1 MTRRSRTISKLAAL
15 AVFACAWAM
24 SDAPAQAP
32 AFPAKPVRII
42 VAFPPGGGT
51 DIVARIVGQ
60 KLSEAW
66 GQQAIVD
73 NRAGASGVIGTEAAA
88 RAAPDGYTWF
98 MGTMGNLTVN
108 QHLYKKMPVDPQR
121 DLAAMTEVVAVH
133 FVMVAHPSVPAKN
146 VKELIA
152 LARARPGQINYSSS
166 GPGGAPH
173 LGGELL
179 KSMAGI
185 NLVHIP
191 YKGSGPSFTDL
202 LGGQVSLTFDS
213 LLQALPY
220 IKAGRLNALAVL
232 GEKRSALLPQTPTV
246 AESGVPGYALTN
258 WFGLTVPAATSRE
271 LINRLYSDVSKVL
284 SQAEVRDR
292 IQGMGADVIGSTP
305 DAFAAFMRAE
315 TAKWAKVVKQANIR
329 AE

>member
-1 MTRRSRTISKLAAL
+1 MVRTIAAAAL
-15 AVFACAWAM
+15 AAALVAGAA
-24 SDAPAQAP
+24 APAQAQQ
-32 AFPAKPVRII
+32 FPVKPVRII

-51 DIVARIVGQ
+51 DIVARLLGQ

-108 QHLYKKMPVDPQR
+108 QHLYAKMPVDPQR
-121 DLAAMTEVVAVH
+121 DLAALSQVVAVH
-133 FVMVAHPSVPAKN
+133 FVMVSHPSLPAKN

-152 LARARPGQINYSSS
+152 LAKAHPGQINYSSS

-173 LGGELL
+173 LAGELL

-202 LGGQVSLTFDS
+202 LGGQISLTCDS
-213 LLQALPY
+213 LVQALPY

-232 GEKRSALLPQTPTV
+232 GSKRSKLLPNVPTV
-246 AESGVPGYALTN
+246 AESGVPGYELTN
-258 WFGLTVPAATSRE
+258 WFGLVVPAATPRE
-271 LINRLYSDVSKVL
+271 LINRLYGDVSKAL
-284 SQAEVRDR
+284 APSDIRDKLQA
-292 IQGMGADVIGSTP
+292 MGADVIGSTP
-305 DAFAAFMRAE
+305 DQFTAFMKSE

>member
-1 MTRRSRTISKLAAL
+1 MFRRVALFTAVAAGLGALLSQSALYAQNFPSR
-15 AVFACAWAM
+15 
-24 SDAPAQAP
+24 
-32 AFPAKPVRII
+32 PVRII

-51 DIVARIVGQ
+51 DIVARVVGQ
-60 KLSEAW
+60 KLGEGW

-108 QHLYKKMPVDPQR
+108 QHLYQKMPVDPQR
-121 DLAAMTEVVAVH
+121 DLAALSQVVAVH
-133 FVMVAHPSVPAKN
+133 FVMVSHPSLPAKN

-152 LARARPGQINYSSS
+152 LAKARPGQINYSSS

-173 LGGELL
+173 LAGELL
-179 KSMAGI
+179 KSMARI
-185 NLVHIP
+185 DLVHIP

-202 LGGQVSLTFDS
+202 LGGQVSLTCDS
-213 LLQALPY
+213 LVQALPY
-220 IKAGRLNALAVL
+220 VKAGKLNALAVL
-232 GEKRSALLPQTPTV
+232 GSKRSPLLPNVPTV
-246 AESGVPGYALTN
+246 AESGVPGYELTN
-258 WFGLTVPAATSRE
+258 WFGLVVPAATPRD
-271 LINRLYSDVSKVL
+271 LVNRLYGDVSKALTHGDVREKL
-284 SQAEVRDR
+284 QA
-292 IQGMGADVIGSTP
+292 MGADVVGSSP
-305 DAFAAFMRAE
+305 DQFAAFMRAE

>member
-1 MTRRSRTISKLAAL
+1 MRVVLVCVCL
-15 AVFACAWAM
+15 AWA
-24 SDAPAQAP
+24 PPPLAQAP
-32 AFPAKPVRII
+32 AFPSKPVRII

-51 DIVARIVGQ
+51 DIVARVVAP
-60 KLSEAW
+60 KLAELW
-66 GQQAIVD
+66 GGQQAIVE

-88 RAAPDGYTWF
+88 RAAPDGHTLLL
-98 MGTMGNLTVN
+98 GTMGNLTVN
-108 QHLYKKMPVDPQR
+108 QYLYAKMPVDPQR
-121 DLAAMTEVVAVH
+121 DLTAVTQVVAVH
-133 FVMVAHPSVPAKN
+133 FVMVSHPSLPAKN
-146 VKELIA
+146 VKEFIA
-152 LARARPGQINYSSS
+152 LARSRPGQINYASS

-185 NLVHIP
+185 DLVHIP
-191 YKGSGPSFTDL
+191 YKGSGLSFTDL

-213 LLQALPY
+213 LLQSLPY

-258 WFGLTVPAATSRE
+258 WFGLVVPAATSRE
-271 LINRLYSDVSKVL
+271 LINRLHGDVSKVL
-284 SQAEVRDR
+284 AQPEVRDR
-292 IQGMGADVIGSTP
+292 IQGMGADVIGSSP
-305 DAFAAFMRAE
+305 DAFAAFMRTE
-315 TAKWAKVVKQANIR
+315 TAKWAKIVKQANIR

>member
-1 MTRRSRTISKLAAL
+1 MSLRFASAAAAL
-15 AVFACAWAM
+15 VLLCAI
-24 SDAPAQAP
+24 SAPIVAQTQ
-32 AFPAKPVRII
+32 AFPVKPVRII

-60 KLSEAW
+60 KLGESW
-66 GQQAIVD
+66 GQQVVVE
-73 NRAGASGVIGTEAAA
+73 NRAGASGVIGTEVAA

-108 QHLYKKMPVDPQR
+108 QYLYQKMPVDPQR
-121 DLAAMTEVVAVH
+121 DLTALSQVVAVH
-133 FVMVAHPSVPAKN
+133 FVMVSHPSLPAKN

-152 LARARPGQINYSSS
+152 LAKAQPGKINYASS

-173 LGGELL
+173 LAGELL

-185 NLVHIP
+185 DLVHIP

-220 IKAGRLNALAVL
+220 IKAGKLNALAVL
-232 GEKRSALLPQTPTV
+232 GSKRSPLLPQVPTV
-246 AESGVPGYALTN
+246 SESGVPGYELTN
-258 WFGLTVPAATSRE
+258 WFGLVVPAATPRD
-271 LINRLYSDVSKVL
+271 LVTRFQGDVSKVL
-284 SQAEVRDR
+284 AQPDVRDKL
-292 IQGMGADVIGSTP
+292 QAMGADVIGSMP
-305 DAFAAFMRAE
+305 DRFAAFMRAE
-315 TAKWAKVVKQANIR
+315 TAKWGKVIKAANIR

>member
-1 MTRRSRTISKLAAL
+1 MNRRGAATAL
-15 AVFACAWAM
+15 AIALAWSA
-24 SDAPAQAP
+24 AGVHAQTN
-32 AFPAKPVRII
+32 FPAKPVRII

-51 DIVARIVGQ
+51 DIVARLLGQ
-60 KLSEAW
+60 KLAEAW
-66 GQQAIVD
+66 GHQAIVD

-88 RAAPDGYTWF
+88 RSAPDGYTWF

-108 QHLYKKMPVDPQR
+108 QHLYAKMPVDPQR
-121 DLAAMTEVVAVH
+121 DFAALSQVVAVH
-133 FVMVAHPSVPAKN
+133 FVAVAHPSLPAKN
-146 VKELIA
+146 IRELIA
-152 LARARPGQINYSSS
+152 LAKSRPGQINYSSS

-213 LLQALPY
+213 LVQAYPY
-220 IKAGRLNALAVL
+220 IKSGKLKALGVL
-232 GEKRSALLPQTPTV
+232 GSKRSPLLPDVPTI
-246 AESGVPGYALTN
+246 AESGVPGYELTN
-258 WFGLTVPAATSRE
+258 WFGLVVPAATPRD
-271 LINRLYSDVSKVL
+271 LINRMYGDVSKAL
-284 SQAEVRDR
+284 AHNDLREKLQA
-292 IQGMGADVIGSTP
+292 MGADVVGSTP
-305 DAFAAFMRAE
+305 DQFAAFMRAE
-315 TAKWAKVVKQANIR
+315 TAKWAKVIKQAHIR

>member
-1 MTRRSRTISKLAAL
+1 MKAL
-15 AVFACAWAM
+15 LFCVCLAWA
-24 SDAPAQAP
+24 APLYAQAP
-32 AFPAKPVRII
+32 GFPSKPVRII

-51 DIVARIVGQ
+51 DIVARVMAP
-60 KLSEAW
+60 KLAELW
-66 GQQAIVD
+66 GGQQAIVE

-88 RAAPDGYTWF
+88 RAAPDGHTWLL
-98 MGTMGNLTVN
+98 GTMGNLTVN
-108 QHLYKKMPVDPQR
+108 QYLYAKMPVDPQR
-121 DLAAMTEVVAVH
+121 DLTALTQVVAVH
-133 FVMVAHPSVPAKN
+133 FVMVAHPSLPAKN
-146 VKELIA
+146 VKEFIA
-152 LARARPGQINYSSS
+152 LARSRPGQINYASS

-185 NLVHIP
+185 DLVHIP

-213 LLQALPY
+213 LLQSLPY

-232 GEKRSALLPQTPTV
+232 GEKRSSLLPQTPTV

-258 WFGLTVPAATSRE
+258 WFGLVVPSGTPRE
-271 LINRLYSDVSKVL
+271 LVARIYSDVSKVL
-284 SQAEVRDR
+284 SQPEVRDR
-292 IQGMGADVIGSTP
+292 IQGMGADVIGSPP
-305 DAFAAFMRAE
+305 DAFAGFMRAE

>member
-1 MTRRSRTISKLAAL
+1 MRRRYTVVALCAAL
-15 AVFACAWAM
+15 CATLSGAAWA
-24 SDAPAQAP
+24 QT
-32 AFPAKPVRII
+32 FPVKAVRII

-51 DIVARIVGQ
+51 DIVARLLGQ
-60 KLSEAW
+60 KLAESW

-108 QHLYKKMPVDPQR
+108 QHLYQKMAVDPQR
-121 DLAAMTEVVAVH
+121 DLTALSQVVAVH
-133 FVMVAHPSVPAKN
+133 FVMVAHPSLPARG
-146 VKELIA
+146 VKDLIA
-152 LARARPGQINYSSS
+152 LAKARPGQINYSSS

-185 NLVHIP
+185 DLAHIP

-213 LLQALPY
+213 LVQALPY
-220 IKAGRLNALAVL
+220 IKSGKLNALAVL
-232 GEKRSALLPQTPTV
+232 GSKRSALLPNTPTV
-246 AESGVPGYALTN
+246 AESGVPGYELTN
-258 WFGLTVPAATSRE
+258 WFGLVVPAATPRE
-271 LINRLYSDVSKVL
+271 LVNRLYGDVSKALAQSDVREKL
-284 SQAEVRDR
+284 QA
-292 IQGMGADVIGSTP
+292 MGADVIASTP
-305 DAFAAFMRAE
+305 DQFAAFMRAE
-315 TAKWAKVVKQANIR
+315 TAKWAKVVRQANIR

>member
-1 MTRRSRTISKLAAL
+1 MLHYFASVVLATLLAGHAL
-15 AVFACAWAM
+15 
-24 SDAPAQAP
+24 AQAP
-32 AFPAKPVRII
+32 GFPQKPVRII

-60 KLSEAW
+60 KLSDAW
-66 GQQAIVD
+66 GQQVIVD

-108 QHLYKKMPVDPQR
+108 QHLYRKMPVDPQR
-121 DLAAMTEVVAVH
+121 DLTALSQVVAVH
-133 FVMVAHPSVPAKN
+133 FVMVAHPSLPAKN

-152 LARARPGQINYSSS
+152 LAKSRPGQINYSSS

-185 NLVHIP
+185 DLAHIP

-213 LLQALPY
+213 LLQAYPY
-220 IKAGRLNALAVL
+220 IKAGKLNALGVL
-232 GEKRSALLPQTPTV
+232 GSKRSPLLPQTPTI
-246 AESGVPGYALTN
+246 AESGVPGYELTN
-258 WFGLTVPAATSRE
+258 WFGLVLPAATPRE
-271 LINRLYSDVSKVL
+271 LITRLYGDVSKVL
-284 SQAEVRDR
+284 VQADVRDKL
-292 IQGMGADVIGSTP
+292 QAMGADVIGSTP
-305 DAFAAFMRAE
+305 EQFSTFMRSE
-315 TAKWAKVVKQANIR
+315 TAKWDKVIRTANIR

>member
-1 MTRRSRTISKLAAL
+1 MLQYFTSAAL
-15 AVFACAWAM
+15 ATVFMGHAIAQV
-24 SDAPAQAP
+24 SAPTHS
-32 AFPAKPVRII
+32 FPQKPIRII

-66 GQQAIVD
+66 GQQVIVD

-108 QHLYKKMPVDPQR
+108 QHLYRKMPVDPQR
-121 DLAAMTEVVAVH
+121 DLLALSQVVAVH
-133 FVMVAHPSVPAKN
+133 FVMVAHPSLPAKN

-152 LARARPGQINYSSS
+152 LAKSRPGQINYSSS

-185 NLVHIP
+185 DLAHIA

-213 LLQALPY
+213 LLQAYPY
-220 IKAGRLNALAVL
+220 IKAGKLNALGVL
-232 GEKRSALLPQTPTV
+232 GSKRSPLLPQTPTI
-246 AESGVPGYALTN
+246 AESGVSGYELTN
-258 WFGLTVPAATSRE
+258 WFGLVVPTATPRE
-271 LINRLYSDVSKVL
+271 LIMRVYGDVSKVL
-284 SQAEVRDR
+284 AQAEVRDKL
-292 IQGMGADVIGSTP
+292 QAMGADVIGSTP
-305 DAFAAFMRAE
+305 EQFAAFMRGE
-315 TAKWAKVVKQANIR
+315 TAKWNKVITVANIR

>member
-1 MTRRSRTISKLAAL
+1 LAGHAL
-15 AVFACAWAM
+15 
-24 SDAPAQAP
+24 AQAP
-32 AFPAKPVRII
+32 GFPQKPVRII

-60 KLSEAW
+60 KLSDAW
-66 GQQAIVD
+66 GQQVIVE

-108 QHLYKKMPVDPQR
+108 QHLYRKMPVDPQR
-121 DLAAMTEVVAVH
+121 DLTALSQVVAVH
-133 FVMVAHPSVPAKN
+133 FVMVAHSSLPAKN

-152 LARARPGQINYSSS
+152 LAKSRPGQINYSSS

-185 NLVHIP
+185 DLAHIP

-213 LLQALPY
+213 LLQAYPY
-220 IKAGRLNALAVL
+220 IKAGKLNALGVL
-232 GEKRSALLPQTPTV
+232 GSKRSPLLPQTPTI
-246 AESGVPGYALTN
+246 AESGVPGYELTN
-258 WFGLTVPAATSRE
+258 WFGLVLPAATPRE
-271 LINRLYSDVSKVL
+271 LTTRLYGDVSKVL
-284 SQAEVRDR
+284 VQADVRDKL
-292 IQGMGADVIGSTP
+292 QAMGADVIGSTP
-305 DAFAAFMRAE
+305 EQFAAFMRSE
-315 TAKWAKVVKQANIR
+315 TAKWDKVIRTANIR